1 MKRAFLLGAVFSFP
15 VFAQDLLLKEV
26 EVKGK
31 RETFEDSL
39 EIREVRESFAKD
51 VGEALQ
57 KLEGISK
64 IRKGGIA
71 NDVVIRAFQR
81 DNINVLI
88 DDAEVHGACPN
99 RMDPPAF
106 HVDFSEVE
114 RIEVIKGPFDI
125 RHQGSL
131 GGLVNI
137 ITKKPELGFRLKLN
151 ATVGSFDFRNF
162 SPVVSYRDER
172 FYGLAG
178 YSYKYSKPYK
188 DGDGK
193 RITEYANYKPQYVN
207 SKAFEINTY
216 WTKFGFKPLE
226 NHEFEIGYTRQDAR
240 HVLYPALMMDAIYDK
255 TDRFNLNYKVG
266 KISDLLK
273 SLDFQFYYTKVDH
286 WMDNRYRTFTGT
298 PSGPYSMATD
308 AKTKTYGGRVEAK
321 VADFTLGVEAYRRN
335 WDAVN
340 YMWNQMA
347 GTYGRQYIIPDVDIT
362 NIGLYGEYRKS
373 LTQKLRLVA
382 GLRLDNTK
390 SEADSS
396 KANTN
401 LYYAYHN
408 TRSTSK
414 TDTYPSGNVQLFYNL
429 TSELELFTGIG
440 YAVRVPD
447 PQERYFALNRAMMC
461 NPAQNNFYC
470 AWVGNPSLKPSK
482 NLELDL
488 GLKHQTQK
496 SLTKA
501 TLFVSYVQD
510 YITVNNKPVVNPM
523 PMVAPVGARAMTY
536 ANTDARFW
544 GFELSSTYNIWRDLY
559 LIGGASYV
567 EGSKDRKPAIGINDK
582 DVAEVPPLKG
592 RLGIRYDT
600 GIWYMEGEML
610 ASATQNRV
618 DSDLR
623 EQKTSGWAI
632 VNLKAGVNY
641 KGFTVNA
648 GVENL
653 FDKKYYDYLS
663 YVRNPFA
670 TGVKVPEPGR
680 SFYLNVAYQF

>member
-1 MKRAFLLGAVFSFP
+1 MRKFLLLGAVFSFP
-15 VFAQDLLLKEV
+15 VLAQELLLKEV

-31 RETFEDSL
+31 RETFKDSL

-51 VGEALQ
+51 VGDALT
-57 KLEGISK
+57 KIEGLHK
-64 IRKGGIA
+64 FRKAGIA
-71 NDVVIRAFQR
+71 NDVLIRAFQR

-88 DDAEVHGACPN
+88 DDSEVHGACPN

-114 RIEVIKGPFDI
+114 KIDITKGPFDI

-137 ITKKPELGFRLKLN
+137 ITKKPEKGFRLKLN
-151 ATVGSFDFRNF
+151 ATLGSFDFRNF
-162 SPVVSYRDER
+162 SPVISYRDER
-172 FYGLAG
+172 FYSLFG
-178 YSYKYSKPYK
+178 YSYKYSKPYE

-193 RITEYANYKPQYVN
+193 KITEYANYKPQFKN

-216 WTKFGFKPLE
+216 WAKLGFKPLE
-226 NHEFEIGYTRQDAR
+226 NHEFEVGYTKQDAR

-255 TDRFNLNYKVG
+255 TDRFNLNYKIG
-266 KISDLLK
+266 KISDLIK
-273 SLDFQFYYTKVDH
+273 SLEFQLYYTKVDH
-286 WMDNRYRTFTGT
+286 WMDNRYRTFSGQ

-308 AKTKTYGGRVEAK
+308 AQTKTYGGRIEAK
-321 VADFTLGVEAYRRN
+321 ISDLTLGFEAYKRN

-347 GTYGRQYIIPDVDIT
+347 QAYGRQFIIPDVDIT
-362 NIGLYGEYRKS
+362 SFGMYGEYKRTIS
-373 LTQKLRLVA
+373 QNLRMVA
-382 GLRLDNTK
+382 GIRLDTTK

-396 KANTN
+396 KANTD

-414 TDTYPSGNVQLFYNL
+414 SDTYPSGNLQLFYDL
-429 TSELELFTGIG
+429 SSGVELFAGLG

-461 NPAQNNFYC
+461 NPQQNNTFC
-470 AWVGNPSLKPSK
+470 AWVGNPQLKPSK

-488 GLKHQTQK
+488 GIKHQTQK
-496 SLTKA
+496 SIAKA
-501 TLFVSYVQD
+501 TVFVSYVQD
-510 YITVNNKPVVNPM
+510 YITVNKKPVVNPI
-523 PMVAPVGARAMTY
+523 PMVAPSGGMAQTY
-536 ANTDARFW
+536 ANVDARFW
-544 GFELSSTYNIWRDLY
+544 GFELSSTYNLWKNLF
-559 LIGGASYV
+559 LFAGASYV
-567 EGSKDRKPAIGINDK
+567 EGRKDKKPDININDK
-582 DVAEVPPLKG
+582 DVAEVPPLRG
-592 RLGIRYDT
+592 RLGVRYDT
-600 GIWYMEGEML
+600 GIWFVEAETI
-610 ASATQNRV
+610 ATSTQSKV
-618 DSDLR
+618 DSDLG
-623 EQKTSGWAI
+623 EQKTSGWGI
-632 VNLKAGVNY
+632 VNLKAGVSIANL
-641 KGFTVNA
+641 TLNL

-653 FDKKYYDYLS
+653 FDKKYYEHLS

-680 SFYLNVAYQF
+680 SLYLSASYQF